1 MSDLPLRG
9 ELWWCE
15 LPDIGRRPV
24 LVMSRNIAIAL
35 RRQVVV
41 AACTTTIRSLVSE
54 VVLDPVRDPIRRLT
68 AINLDALESVSVGN
82 LVERIGTLSEERMS
96 EVCDAMN
103 VAVGCHR

>member
-1 MSDLPLRG
+1 
-9 ELWWCE
+9 
-15 LPDIGRRPV
+15 
-24 LVMSRNIAIAL
+24 
-35 RRQVVV
+35 
-41 AACTTTIRSLVSE
+41 VSE

-82 LVERIGTLSEERMS
+82 LVERIGTLSAERMS